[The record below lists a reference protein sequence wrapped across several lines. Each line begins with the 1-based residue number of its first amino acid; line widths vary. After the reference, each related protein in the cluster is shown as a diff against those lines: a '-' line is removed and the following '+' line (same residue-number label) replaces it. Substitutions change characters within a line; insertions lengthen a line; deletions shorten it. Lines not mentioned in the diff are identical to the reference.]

1 MAELTTKTAKANIF
15 RNGAEVIRRGRAA
28 LEQGLQT
35 LRVQGISGTAQ
46 TDTARLYCQ
55 EGVSCTNMRFETLH
69 NDEPTEIEELRGKI
83 TSLQKQIEVKE
94 LQIELWKS
102 NGDFSKRAS
111 QPVSEVQEYIENLS
125 DRVAGLNS
133 DIIAIQ
139 KEIRQTEKKIEELC
153 SEAYCP
159 VMVVDVSAPAAGEY
173 DFELKYFENA
183 ARWRP
188 VYEIHTDGEGP
199 LQMLMRG
206 NISQNT
212 TEDWLGIE
220 LSLLSGNPSFAGS
233 LPQLDPLYVD
243 IRQPRP
249 VTFGLAKASR
259 MASNA
264 MMDMTAAEFDM
275 AAEEAAAPMLG
286 MGEAKAMKLMQ
297 TEAAEV
303 GQDDTFTEYRL
314 PGIRDIKKGGDGTV
328 ADVQTLEIPA
338 EYRIVSVPK
347 LDPSA
352 YLTAVVKP
360 ADLPV
365 NTGIDPAIYFK
376 GVYSGRVWLD
386 PDLTKDEIE
395 ITLGKEERIN
405 ISRREVLRHTSN
417 TLLKGTRVTEYGY
430 ETRVS
435 NNSSAEAVVTIKD
448 QVPVS
453 RNKDISVDVLEIS
466 GAELDEETGLLS
478 RTLTL
483 AAARTEV
490 LKLGYKVSAPKDK
503 SIEEHH

>member
-1 MAELTTKTAKANIF
+1 MAELITKTAKANIF
-15 RNGAEVIRRGRAA
+15 RNGAEVIRRGSVQ
-28 LEQGLQT
+28 LEAGLQT

-55 EGVSCTNMRFETLH
+55 EGVSCTNMRFETLRGE
-69 NDEPTEIEELRGKI
+69 EPTEIEELREKI
-83 TSLQKQIEVKE
+83 NSLQKQIEVKE

-102 NGDFSKRAS
+102 NGDFSQRAS

-133 DIIAIQ
+133 DILAIQ
-139 KEIRQTEKKIEELC
+139 KDIRVTEKKIEELC
-153 SEAYCP
+153 SEVYCP
-159 VMVVDVSAPAAGEY
+159 VMVVDVAAPAAGEY
-173 DFELKYFENA
+173 AFELKFFENS
-183 ARWRP
+183 ARWYP
-188 VYEIHTDGEGP
+188 VYEIHSDGEGP

-212 TEDWLGIE
+212 AEDWFGVE
-220 LSLLSGNPSFAGS
+220 LSLLSGNPSSAGS

-243 IRQPRP
+243 IRQPRTA
-249 VTFGLAKASR
+249 TFGLAKASR
-259 MASNA
+259 MAGGA
-264 MMDMTAAEFDM
+264 MNM
-275 AAEEAAAPMLG
+275 AVEECCDAAAPMEAPMMG
-286 MGEAKAMKLMQ
+286 MAEAKKMTLMQ
-297 TEAAEV
+297 TEEAEV
-303 GQDDTFTEYRL
+303 GQDDTFTEYKL
-314 PGIRDIKKGGDGTV
+314 PGTRDVKKGGDGTV
-328 ADVQTLEIPA
+328 ADIQTLEIPA

-365 NTGIDPAIYFK
+365 NTEIDPGIYFK
-376 GVYSGRVWLD
+376 GIYSGKVWLD

-405 ISRREVLRHTSN
+405 ISRKEVLRHTSN

-435 NNSSAEAVVTIKD
+435 NNSAAEATVVIKD
-448 QVPVS
+448 QIPVS
-453 RNKDISVDVLEIS
+453 RNKEISVETIELS
-466 GAELDEETGLLS
+466 GAELDKDTGILS
-478 RTLTL
+478 KTLTL
-483 AAARTEV
+483 AANQTEV
-490 LKLGYKVSAPKDK
+490 LRLGYKVSAPKDK